1 MTNPIQ
7 NQIKGVF
14 IPVKNIESARDWY
27 CSLLGLS
34 TDGEIYFGHIYVL
47 MMQGETSI
55 VLDSKIYSP
64 ENVYKIPV
72 LQLATDNIE
81 KAYQFMKSRN
91 VEVITEIQ
99 NGHWFN
105 IKDPDGNVLMICK

>member
-7 NQIKGVF
+7 NQIRGVF
-14 IPVKNIESARDWY
+14 IPVSNIEKARDWY
-27 CSLLGLS
+27 CNLLGLP
-34 TDGEIYFGHIYVL
+34 TDGEIFFGHIYVL
-47 MMQGETSI
+47 LMQGGTNI

-64 ENVYKIPV
+64 DNVYKIPV
-72 LQLATDNIE
+72 IQLATDNID
-81 KAYQFMKSRN
+81 KSFDFIKSLN
-91 VEVITEIQ
+91 IEIITEIQ